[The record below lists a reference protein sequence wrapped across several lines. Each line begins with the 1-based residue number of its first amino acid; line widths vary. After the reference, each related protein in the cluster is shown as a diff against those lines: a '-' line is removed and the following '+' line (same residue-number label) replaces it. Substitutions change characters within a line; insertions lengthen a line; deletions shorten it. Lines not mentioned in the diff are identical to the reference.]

1 MPTNNKSRKDLKQD
15 PKSTILT
22 EIKLIQEQ
30 KKSSKKLLM
39 PMNCLKTL
47 KEEECMI

>member
-22 EIKLIQEQ
+22 EIKLIQGQ
-30 KKSSKKLLM
+30 KKSSKKLLTLM
-39 PMNCLKTL
+39 KCLKTL
-47 KEEECMI
+47 KEGKCMI